1 MGRILFWVIL
11 IAAIFAAVAFARGR
25 RNASVENQK
34 AKSGKKSGS
43 GFMKAMIECPECG
56 AYFPE
61 DEAVLEDGKA
71 YCSERCRKKAR
82 ARSKA

>member
-11 IAAIFAAVAFARGR
+11 AVVLYVAFAFARGR
-25 RNASVENQK
+25 RSSRVGNSKQQD
-34 AKSGKKSGS
+34 GKKSR
-43 GFMKAMIECPECG
+43 FMSAMIECPECG

-61 DEAVLEDGKA
+61 EEAVLGDGKA

-82 ARSKA
+82 ARKS

>member
-1 MGRILFWVIL
+1 
-11 IAAIFAAVAFARGR
+11 
-25 RNASVENQK
+25 
-34 AKSGKKSGS
+34 
-43 GFMKAMIECPECG
+43 MKAMIECPECG

-61 DEAVLEDGKA
+61 DEAVLGDGKA

>member
-11 IAAIFAAVAFARGR
+11 IVAIYAAFVFARSR
-25 RNASVENQK
+25 RTKGDLHKQVD
-34 AKSGKKSGS
+34 GKKSK
-43 GFMKAMIECPECG
+43 FPTAMIECPECG

-61 DEAVLEDGKA
+61 DEAVLGDGKA

-82 ARSKA
+82 AHKA

>member
-11 IAAIFAAVAFARGR
+11 AVLLYIAFAFARKR
-25 RNASVENQK
+25 RSARVESDKQQD
-34 AKSGKKSGS
+34 GKRSR
-43 GFMKAMIECPECG
+43 FMSAMIECPECG

-61 DEAVLEDGKA
+61 EEAVLGDGNA

-82 ARSKA
+82 SRKA